1 MVVGASA
8 RHRVRA
14 EVRPA
19 RLNIRRWTVRLLQHV
34 VLILAVLA
42 IVLPFLWIVMA
53 AFKTQISLLL
63 GQVVFTPTLANFEE
77 VLFSRLSSSTRNF
90 RQSAIVA
97 SASTAIVM
105 VVAFLAA
112 FSLFRLS
119 WRPWVVTLFLIWA
132 FAFNMIPPVAL
143 AASWYELFRAT
154 GFPSRTAALVLAH
167 ATLHLP
173 MALFLLGSFLREV
186 PVELEE
192 AAYVD
197 GAGLLTILHR
207 VILPVMMPGVVAT
220 AILVFIF
227 SWNEFPVALALTNAQ
242 TATVPVGISKF
253 AQENDIKFTQMAA
266 ASVLSAIPALIALI
280 VGQRFIV
287 KGLTAG
293 AVK

>member
-1 MVVGASA
+1 MSA
-8 RHRVRA
+8 RRR
-14 EVRPA
+14 
-19 RLNIRRWTVRLLQHV
+19 IRRLSARASQHAILIFAVFIV
-34 VLILAVLA
+34 VM
-42 IVLPFLWIVMA
+42 PFLWIA
-53 AFKTQISLLL
+53 LASFKTQIALLM
-63 GQVVFTPTLANFEE
+63 GQVWFTPTWANFEE
-77 VLFSRLSSSTRNF
+77 VLFSRLSSFTRNF
-90 RQSAIVA
+90 RNGLIVA

-112 FSLFRLS
+112 YSLFRMP
-119 WRPWVVTLFLIWA
+119 WRPWVITLFLIWA

-143 AASWYELFRAT
+143 AASWYELFRGV
-154 GFPSRTAALVLAH
+154 GFPNRTGALILAH

-173 MALFLLGSFLREV
+173 MALFLLASFLREV

-197 GAGLLTILHR
+197 GAGFLTLLRR
-207 VILPVMMPGVVAT
+207 VVLPVMLPGVFAT

-227 SWNEFPVALALTNAQ
+227 SWNEFPVALALTNSQ

-253 AQENDIKFTQMAA
+253 AQENDIKYTQMAA
-266 ASVLSAIPALIALI
+266 ASVLSAIPALIALLL
-280 VGQRFIV
+280 GQRFIV

>member
-1 MVVGASA
+1 MATLSEPAGGQVAA
-8 RHRVRA
+8 RPRA
-14 EVRPA
+14 
-19 RLNIRRWTVRLLQHV
+19 RWLRRLLPATALHL

-42 IVLPFLWIVMA
+42 IVLPFLWIALA
-53 AFKTQISLLL
+53 AFKTQIALLIGSLT
-63 GQVVFTPTLANFEE
+63 FTPTLANFEE
-77 VLFSRLSSSTRNF
+77 VLFSRLSQFTTTF
-90 RQSAIVA
+90 KQSIIVA

-112 FSLFRLS
+112 YSLFRLTWS
-119 WRPWVVTLFLIWA
+119 GWVITLFLIWA

-143 AASWYELFRAT
+143 AASWFEMFRMT
-154 GFPSRTAALVLAH
+154 GFPSRTGALVLAH

-197 GAGLLTILHR
+197 GAGFLTVLRR
-207 VILPVMMPGVVAT
+207 VVLPVVMPGVVAT
-220 AILVFIF
+220 AILVFVF

-253 AQENDIKFTQMAA
+253 AQQNDIKFTQMAA
-266 ASVLSAIPALIALI
+266 ASVLSAVPALIALI
-280 VGQRFIV
+280 LGQRFIV